1 MKSSFLLLI
10 TILKFF
16 VMMKKITFVIAM
28 VASVCSANAQNVGY
42 VGNKFFDNWSIG
54 IQGGVYEPTYGQN
67 IIKDMRPAINLDIQK
82 QLTPVFGVGV
92 SYLVGINANNANQ
105 RSYTFANPFYF
116 PAKTVFDFGNLSVNG
131 LINLNN
137 LFAGYKGQPRVF
149 EVVARAGVGWG
160 YVFGDKVKG
169 QKLRNAVTSTFGLDL
184 NFNLGAAKAWQ
195 INVKP
200 QITYYAGSEGLH
212 VKRSS
217 VQLLAGLTY
226 KFKTS
231 NGTHNFAIVEPRDP
245 AEIDALNAQIAN
257 LRSELAKKPKE
268 VIKEVIKEVE
278 KPVTKTVEGTK
289 LAPVVIFRQG
299 KSVIDASQKPS
310 VAMIANY
317 MKAHPT
323 SKVRIQGYASPEGKA
338 DFNQKLSENRAKAVA
353 DMLTKT
359 YGISADR
366 ITSKGMGVTTE
377 IFQENDWNRVATFIE
392 ESK

>member
-1 MKSSFLLLI
+1 
-10 TILKFF
+10 
-16 VMMKKITFVIAM
+16 MKKITLVIAM
-28 VASVCSANAQNVGY
+28 IASVCSANAQKAY
-42 VGNKFFDNWSIG
+42 APSKLTDNWSIG

-67 IIKDMRPAINLDIQK
+67 MIKDMRAAVNLEIQK
-82 QLTPVFGVGV
+82 QITPIFGIGV
-92 SYLVGINANNANQ
+92 NYLVGINANNANS
-105 RSYTFANPFYF
+105 RSKTFADPYYF

-137 LFAGYKGQPRVF
+137 LFAGYNGRPRVF
-149 EVVARAGVGWG
+149 EIVARAGMGWG
-160 YVFGDKVKG
+160 YAFGDRKSCD
-169 QKLRNAVTSTFGLDL
+169 LYRNTVTSTFGLDL
-184 NFNLGAAKAWQ
+184 NFNLGAARAWQ

-200 QITYYAGSEGLH
+200 QITYFAGSEGLNVMKSH
-212 VKRSS
+212 

-226 KFKTS
+226 KFKNS
-231 NGTHNFAIVEPRDP
+231 NGTHNFKLAELRDP

-278 KPVTKTVEGTK
+278 KPVTKVVEGTK

-299 KSVIDASQKPS
+299 KSVIDAAQKPS

-338 DFNQKLSENRAKAVA
+338 DFNQKLSERRAQAVA

-366 ITSKGMGVTTE
+366 ISCKGMGVTDE
-377 IFQENDWNRVATFIE
+377 LFEENDWNRVATFIE
-392 ESK
+392 ETK

>member
-1 MKSSFLLLI
+1 
-10 TILKFF
+10 
-16 VMMKKITFVIAM
+16 MMKKITLVIAM

-42 VGNKFFDNWSIG
+42 VGNKFTDNWSIG

-67 IIKDMRPAINLDIQK
+67 IIKDLRPAVNLELAK
-82 QLTPVFGVGV
+82 QISPVFGVSV
-92 SYLVGINANNANQ
+92 NYMVGINANNANK
-105 RSYTFANPFYF
+105 RSYTFNNSYF

-137 LFAGYKGQPRVF
+137 LFAGYKGQPRLF
-149 EVVARAGVGWG
+149 EVVARAGIGWG
-160 YVFGDKVKG
+160 YVFGDRKKTD
-169 QKLRNAVTSTFGLDL
+169 LYRNTVTSTFGLDL
-184 NFNLGAAKAWQ
+184 NFNLGAARAWQ

-212 VKRSS
+212 VKKSH

-231 NGTHNFAIVEPRDP
+231 NGTHNFAVVEPRDP
-245 AEIDALNAQIAN
+245 AEIDALNAPIAN

-299 KSVIDASQKPS
+299 KSIIDASQKPS

-338 DFNQKLSENRAKAVA
+338 DFNQKLSERRAQAVA

-366 ITSKGMGVTTE
+366 ITCKGMGVTTE

-392 ESK
+392 EAK